1 VGKSSDPRVRTV
13 RLATRAYLFS
23 ITSPEAVVAPT
34 LEEALARVPLQA
46 EVVLNLDEIELDV
59 GKRVAAILEATP
71 RLSWLVRPAIVV
83 SADPTV
89 RNVFEQP
96 ALRRLVLVES
106 SLEDALRYVVGRQ
119 WLSSWA
125 DFGS

>member
-1 VGKSSDPRVRTV
+1 M

-34 LEEALARVPLQA
+34 LEEALARVVPLQA